1 MKTQIIFPFWKITK
15 NNSKRKKNTYNHY
28 WTLRFQTVNVY
39 HKRNGQIACDKTV
52 LLMTY
57 RERKLRVREGRPAVT
72 GRWGKER
79 YDFHQLHAFYLDIH
93 IFLFVFWSFWMSF
106 FFAIACKFTHFLL
119 HLMFLFFLFGLIVD
133 VKKMTDWFNNWSPR
147 ACHCPSFFF
156 LYTKIILQISKPEF
170 LTFFIYSFH

>member
-93 IFLFVFWSFWMSF
+93 IFLFVFWSFW
-106 FFAIACKFTHFLL
+106 I
-119 HLMFLFFLFGLIVD
+119 
-133 VKKMTDWFNNWSPR
+133 
-147 ACHCPSFFF
+147 SFFF
-156 LYTKIILQISKPEF
+156 LWLRVNSR
-170 LTFFIYSFH
+170 TFFDLIFFFVGFSLCYVRFVGANAPCCSSKRSTIPWKQNCQQETNV